1 VIPSGVEI
9 FLAVGAIDL
18 RWGFNRLTGVV
29 EEHIGRDVRSGA
41 LFLFL
46 GRRRDALKILFFDGT
61 GMCLFYKRLD
71 AGCFRLPER
80 CGEAEAGAIN
90 VDETELSTL
99 LDGPGEA
106 KPAGIDASTKEE
118 ADDHSALNLCL

>member
-1 VIPSGVEI
+1 MIPSGVEI

-29 EEHIGRDVRSGA
+29 EEQIGRDVRSGA

-46 GRRRDALKILFFDGT
+46 GRRRDALKVLFFDGT

-71 AGCFRLPER
+71 AGLFRLPAR
-80 CGEAEAGAIN
+80 GAEEKEGAVT
-90 VDETELSTL
+90 VDENELNIL
-99 LDGPGEA
+99 LDGIDLDKPEQRKSTAIGKKKA
-106 KPAGIDASTKEE
+106 KRTL
-118 ADDHSALNLCL
+118 H

>member
-99 LDGPGEA
+99 LDGIDLE
-106 KPAGIDASTKEE
+106 KPSRRESTRQQKKKPTTTL
-118 ADDHSALNLCL
+118 H

>member
-1 VIPSGVEI
+1 MIPSGVEI

-29 EEHIGRDVRSGA
+29 EEHVGRDVRSGA

-80 CGEAEAGAIN
+80 CGETETGSIS
-90 VDETELSTL
+90 VDETELNTL
-99 LDGPGEA
+99 LDGIDLE
-106 KPAGIDASTKEE
+106 KPTRRESKRQRKKKQTPTL
-118 ADDHSALNLCL
+118 H

>member
-1 VIPSGVEI
+1 MIPSGVEI

-29 EEHIGRDVRSGA
+29 EEHVGRDVRSGA

-46 GRRRDALKILFFDGT
+46 GRRRDALKILFFDET

-71 AGCFRLPER
+71 AGCFRRPER
-80 CGEAEAGAIN
+80 CGETDAGSIS
-90 VDETELSTL
+90 VDETELNTL
-99 LDGPGEA
+99 LDGIDLE
-106 KPAGIDASTKEE
+106 KPIRRESKHQPKKKKKPTL
-118 ADDHSALNLCL
+118 H